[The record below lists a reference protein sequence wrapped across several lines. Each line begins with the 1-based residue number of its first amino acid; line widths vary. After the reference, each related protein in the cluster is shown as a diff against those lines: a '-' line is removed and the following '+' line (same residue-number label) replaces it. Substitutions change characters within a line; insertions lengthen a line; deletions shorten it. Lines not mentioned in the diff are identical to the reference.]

1 MKKAKLY
8 KGHLLLYVILAF
20 STIGAMIMVK
30 NCTPKQDIVENYI
43 RAEDDTINVAIE
55 ISPLSYSM
63 ATDTIGGFYYDLLRL
78 ISRKFDVKFK
88 YHKFVTFNVAKEGL
102 EHDIFDIIV
111 ADIPV
116 VSELKEKFLLT
127 EPLFVDQQVLV
138 QKKDVNILTEY
149 NQLANDTI
157 WIETGSTVKTR
168 IHNLSKEIGCD
179 TIYVIELD
187 NSSEQLIMLT
197 ATGEIKRAVVNE
209 SIAKSML
216 KEYPQLDIKTKI
228 SFGQFQS
235 WILKHNNAE
244 LCEKFNKWIIQVK
257 DTEEYR
263 LLYKRYF
270 NSKK

>member
-30 NCTPKQDIVENYI
+30 NCTPKQHITNNYI

-55 ISPLSYSM
+55 ISPLSFSM

-127 EPLFVDQQVLV
+127 EPLFVDQQLNNGH
-138 QKKDVNILTEY
+138 Q
-149 NQLANDTI
+149 
-157 WIETGSTVKTR
+157 
-168 IHNLSKEIGCD
+168 
-179 TIYVIELD
+179 
-187 NSSEQLIMLT
+187 
-197 ATGEIKRAVVNE
+197 
-209 SIAKSML
+209 
-216 KEYPQLDIKTKI
+216 
-228 SFGQFQS
+228 SF
-235 WILKHNNAE
+235 A
-244 LCEKFNKWIIQVK
+244 
-257 DTEEYR
+257 
-263 LLYKRYF
+263 
-270 NSKK
+270 